1 MKKLTL
7 GLLWCVLLAPS
18 AFAEAIA
25 PSLKGDL
32 VALNG
37 KRVGKFDDTVL
48 ANAKYFAVYF
58 SASWCGP
65 CRAFTPDLVK
75 WYNDKKP
82 KHPEFELIFV
92 SSDQDETS
100 MEAYMAGDKMPW
112 PALKYSRVKSNR
124 SLRQFAGRGIP
135 CLVLLDAEGKVL
147 SHSYEGSNYVGP
159 QKVLRDINNTLAGSV
174 TTTPPATAG
183 STSALGTGS
192 SIGGTGTGTGI
203 GVGVGTK
210 PGNVKSPQGSTF
222 DDFFKKKQP

>member
-1 MKKLTL
+1 MKTLTL
-7 GLLWCVLLAPS
+7 GLLCFGLLAPS
-18 AFAEAIA
+18 VFGEAIA

-37 KRVGKFDDTVL
+37 KRVGKFDDTSL
-48 ANAKYFAVYF
+48 ANTKYFAVYF

-65 CRAFTPDLVK
+65 CRAFTPDLIK

-92 SSDQDETS
+92 SSDHDENS

-112 PALKYSRVKSNR
+112 PALKYSRIRSNQ
-124 SLRQFAGRGIP
+124 SLRQYAGRGIP
-135 CLVLLDAEGKVL
+135 CLVFLDAEGKVL
-147 SHSYEGSNYVGP
+147 SNSYEGSNYVGP
-159 QKVLRDINNTLAGSV
+159 RKVLRDINNTLAGSG
-174 TTTPPATAG
+174 TTTPAASG
-183 STSALGTGS
+183 STSTLGTGS

-222 DDFFKKKQP
+222 DDFYNKKQP